1 MNILI
6 ATALSA
12 AILSGRRRLI
22 VGAAVVASWTVSPV
36 LGAASVVVAGMYVL
50 AGRWGRREPDDSS
63 EALLA
68 DLTVLGLSAGLTF
81 TQAATAAAGSVGGDA
96 ASRVLRAI
104 RFRGG
109 NGPADA
115 DDPALMVVARRAL
128 STGAPLIPAI
138 SGFASTLR
146 SEERARH
153 LTVARR
159 LPVKLL
165 FPLALLILPGF
176 LILTIGPAVLGSLER
191 LGL

>member
-1 MNILI
+1 MSVVI
-6 ATALSA
+6 ALALSA
-12 AILSGRRRLI
+12 TILDGRRPLI
-22 VGAAVVASWTVSPV
+22 IGAAVVATWTVSPL
-36 LGAASVVVAGMYVL
+36 LGAALAVGVVARALIVRYGSR
-50 AGRWGRREPDDSS
+50 ARDGDG

-81 TQAATAAAGSVGGDA
+81 TQAAAAAADSVGGDA
-96 ASRVLRAI
+96 ASRLVRAI
-104 RFRGG
+104 RFRGDG
-109 NGPADA
+109 SVEE
-115 DDPALMVVARRAL
+115 DDPVLMVVARRAL

-138 SGFASTLR
+138 SGYAATLR

-153 LTVARR
+153 LTAARR

-176 LILTIGPAVLGSLER
+176 LVLTIGPAVLGSLER